1 LRARISASQRFLAVP
16 YSVAFADDMLFI
28 FERLNAAADFV
39 APGDPAFARY
49 LRLRARDLLAD
60 DYEGGD
66 AAWVTSRFSGN
77 LNAQIGAYETYDD
90 ALYGVKTMFSL
101 SVLQRDAPRSEE
113 LAAAMDGIQAV
124 ENALPYATHRQVR
137 SDIPVNVYNIIAD
150 FGQARGGNTATIL
163 PNESYLAR
171 QYGRT
176 ILIRGN
182 ILRSPAR
189 FTNQN
194 ETFNAAIAPAHHGDL
209 TADGGFYRTLW
220 HEVGHYLG
228 VDRAADGRE
237 LDDALE
243 DAASLFEEMKAD
255 LVSLTAARILH
266 AQGRYT
272 DAELRAI
279 YASGILRVLQR
290 NRPRREQPYQ
300 TMQLIQWNW
309 FIDHGVL
316 NFHDGHFAIDYAR
329 YPEAVETLLRQVL
342 ALQLAG
348 DRAAA
353 NAFVERWTNWDPAIH
368 EIAAANMRAAARYRY
383 SLITY
388 EALDGPQP

>member
-1 LRARISASQRFLAVP
+1 
-16 YSVAFADDMLFI
+16 
-28 FERLNAAADFV
+28 
-39 APGDPAFARY
+39 
-49 LRLRARDLLAD
+49 
-60 DYEGGD
+60 
-66 AAWVTSRFSGN
+66 
-77 LNAQIGAYETYDD
+77 
-90 ALYGVKTMFSL
+90 
-101 SVLQRDAPRSEE
+101 VLQRDAPRSEE

-124 ENALPYATHRQVR
+124 ENALPYAAHRQVR

-300 TMQLIQWNW
+300 TMQLIQWTW

-316 NFHDGHFAIDYAR
+316 NFHDGRFAIDYAR